1 MKQAFTSAAFLIAT
15 GVITFGASQGCSSDK
30 AGNGFGDQVD
40 SGNADVYVPPP
51 VGTDQP
57 DSGDVIGDGC
67 GGGNAKTEEPVTFLE
82 FITDGSGSMDDGKK
96 RPAQEGALKAVFEDI
111 KNKTVDAAGTV
122 INAKVGVG
130 MIYFGPSGSYPQAA
144 DVFPGLVDGAQL
156 AKLVARVN
164 AFPDGGT
171 PTYEALLGGYSAL
184 DNFVPFP
191 PLPAKG
197 KKIAILLSD
206 GVPNG
211 NVPQIYSLVKTKL
224 TQPDPIQT
232 FSVGVGEIGSGSFGY
247 DPKFMAQVA
256 VNGGTAKAGCD
267 PNDTTGTKFCHFQI
281 TPGAKTVAQV
291 SQEFVDAINEIR
303 GLASDC
309 EILLTLVDKDGKP
322 ADPTKVQVD
331 FVDKDDPSKKI
342 SDIPKDVTNGWSYD
356 DDANPTKILLH
367 GGACD
372 EVRKKKAVG
381 KVRVKLGCKV
391 GGG

>member
-15 GVITFGASQGCSSDK
+15 GVITFGVSQGCSSDK
-30 AGNGFGDQVD
+30 TGGFSEQAD
-40 SGNADVYVPPP
+40 SGNADIYVPPP

-82 FITDGSGSMDDGKK
+82 FIADGSGSMTGTK
-96 RPAQEGALKAVFEDI
+96 RTAQEAALKSVFEDI
-111 KNKTVDAAGTV
+111 KNKTVDGTGKV
-122 INAKVGVG
+122 VNAKVGVG
-130 MIYFGPSGSYPQAA
+130 MIYFGDDGTYPKPD
-144 DVFPGLVDGAQL
+144 DVFVALVDGAQL
-156 AKLVARVN
+156 TRLNARVDK
-164 AFPDGGT
+164 FPNGLT
-171 PTYEALLGGYSAL
+171 PTYEALLGGYKAL
-184 DNFVPFP
+184 DDLVPFP

-206 GVPNG
+206 GLPNG
-211 NVPQIYSLVKTKL
+211 NGTVPEIYALVASKL
-224 TQPDPIQT
+224 RQPDPIVT
-232 FSVGVGEIGSGSFGY
+232 FSVGVGELTGSGGY

-331 FVDKDDPSKKI
+331 FVDKD
-342 SDIPKDVTNGWSYD
+342 
-356 DDANPTKILLH
+356 
-367 GGACD
+367 
-372 EVRKKKAVG
+372 
-381 KVRVKLGCKV
+381 
-391 GGG
+391 